1 MLIRRK
7 DQNVCAELCLVQIIS
22 LWIDCF
28 INCLV
33 LNKVI
38 LQRDFLFLVK
48 FIITYVSFPLI
59 LMCEGNTRSQVAN
72 ILMYY
77 VHIVKVEK

>member
-1 MLIRRK
+1 ML
-7 DQNVCAELCLVQIIS
+7 CAELYLVQIIS

-48 FIITYVSFPLI
+48 FIITYVSCLVDLCPHRIFL
-59 LMCEGNTRSQVAN
+59 
-72 ILMYY
+72 
-77 VHIVKVEK
+77 

>member
-1 MLIRRK
+1 M
-7 DQNVCAELCLVQIIS
+7 S
-22 LWIDCF
+22 G
-28 INCLV
+28 
-33 LNKVI
+33 
-38 LQRDFLFLVK
+38 
-48 FIITYVSFPLI
+48 FIINYVSFPLI